1 MSAQFI
7 KTLLL
12 ALLMV
17 APAFLSAQLQVLE
30 VAPAKTVTV
39 KAGATSEASL
49 SLKVTPG
56 YHVNSNTPSDPY
68 LIPLRLTWTNGTVET
83 SEIVFPK
90 PRNEKYSF
98 SEKPLSVFTGDFEI
112 VTRLKAA
119 ASVSPGA
126 ASLKGKLHYQ
136 ACNDHE
142 CLAPRTIDVTL
153 PIEIVK

>member
-1 MSAQFI
+1 MNAQII
-7 KTLLL
+7 KTTHL

-30 VAPAKTVTV
+30 VVLAKAVTV
-39 KAGATSEASL
+39 KAGATSEAPL
-49 SLKVTPG
+49 ALKVTPG

-68 LIPLRLTWTNGTVET
+68 LIPLRLTWTGGAVEA

-112 VTRLKAA
+112 VVRFKTP
-119 ASVSPGA
+119 ASASAGA
-126 ASLKGKLHYQ
+126 ATLTGKLHYQ

>member
-1 MSAQFI
+1 MNAQFI
-7 KTLLL
+7 KKIHL
-12 ALLMV
+12 ALLMA

-30 VAPAKTVTV
+30 VVPAKTVTV
-39 KAGATSEASL
+39 KAGATSEAPL

-56 YHVNSNTPSDPY
+56 YHVNSNTPSDAY
-68 LIPLRLTWTNGTVET
+68 LIPLRLTWSSGAVET
-83 SEIVFPK
+83 AEIVFPM

-119 ASVSPGA
+119 ASASPG
-126 ASLKGKLHYQ
+126 SVILNGKLHYQ

-142 CLAPRTIDVTL
+142 CLAPRTINITL
-153 PIEIVK
+153 PVEIVK

>member
-1 MSAQFI
+1 MNAQFI
-7 KTLLL
+7 KTLHL
-12 ALLMV
+12 ALLLV

-30 VAPAKTVTV
+30 VVPAKTVTV

-49 SLKVTPG
+49 SLKITPG

-68 LIPLRLTWTNGTVET
+68 LIPLRLTWSSGTVET
-83 SEIVFPK
+83 AEIVFPK

-119 ASVSPGA
+119 ASALPGA
-126 ASLKGKLHYQ
+126 ASLTGKLHYQ

-142 CLAPRTIDVTL
+142 CLAPGTIDIAL
-153 PIEIVK
+153 PVEIVK